1 MSDLHELL
9 VGIVMVTG
17 ATIFVALCTAPFEA
31 MTWWSRRP
39 LADDA
44 EGSSGTEGQIAAM
57 PIGQGLAVPSESKA
71 IIFYVTGI
79 GTMSGETHP
88 AMEADF
94 LDEMKKEIPYAAVIG
109 DFFPY
114 APSGIPL
121 NGQRIFARFW
131 RFLGVHNDS
140 VAKNLIRLRN
150 MFQVIV
156 AADGRYGPIYSAGTF
171 QVMRRKLRQEGL
183 FPAVHIP
190 IILLGYSGG
199 AEISVGAAPFLR
211 SVHAGRLSLFSL
223 GGVMTSH
230 AGLEALDMIVHIEG
244 TKDRVVKFGGII
256 SIQRWRV
263 FFKSYW
269 NEARRQ
275 GRITRIGMP
284 GIGHNGPNGYLD
296 AAAKDDASGLSNRK
310 RTLDALRKMVD
321 DEIREAAKDL
331 EFLRSS
337 T

>member
-1 MSDLHELL
+1 M
-9 VGIVMVTG
+9 MVIG
-17 ATIFVALCTAPFEA
+17 ATVFVALFTAPFEA

-44 EGSSGTEGQIAAM
+44 EAAADNEANESTTATA
-57 PIGQGLAVPSESKA
+57 PDRDDLPTKKAV
-71 IIFYVTGI
+71 IFYVTGI
-79 GTMSGETHP
+79 GTMSGESHP
-88 AMEADF
+88 VMEAEF
-94 LDEMKKEIPYAAVIG
+94 LDEMKKAIPQATVIK

-131 RFLGVHNDS
+131 RFLGGHNDG

-183 FPAVHIP
+183 FPAPNIP

-199 AEISVGAAPFLR
+199 AEVSVGAAPFLR

-223 GGVMTSH
+223 GGVLTSH
-230 AGLEALDMIVHIEG
+230 AGLDALDMIVHIEG
-244 TKDRVVKFGGII
+244 TKDRVVKFGGIVAF
-256 SIQRWRV
+256 QRWRV
-263 FFKSYW
+263 FFRSYW

-275 GRITRIGMP
+275 GRIMRVTLT

-296 AAAKDDASGLSNRK
+296 GSAKDAGTGLSNRE
-310 RTLDALRKMVD
+310 RTLDALIKMVE
-321 DEIREAAKDL
+321 DEIRETARDQD
-331 EFLRSS
+331 FLRSS
-337 T
+337 L